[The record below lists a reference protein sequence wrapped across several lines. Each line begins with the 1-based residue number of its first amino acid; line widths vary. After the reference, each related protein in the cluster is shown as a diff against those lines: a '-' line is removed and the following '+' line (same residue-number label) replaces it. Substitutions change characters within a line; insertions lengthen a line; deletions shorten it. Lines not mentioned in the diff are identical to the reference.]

1 MQPIWQIQQFEQNS
15 TRRLTQWQD
24 MAMMGLGSDKNTR
37 KYKSI
42 SRSGSQ
48 VGWTETNKTNE
59 GRLSIFFSVYELCQ
73 CFPAIKTVGRQS
85 YKIQIQIHI
94 QILNF
99 FPVNLRN
106 CMCQAV
112 PILPELETFRSK
124 EDFILATLQHVDK
137 KENTSQKGASLSGKN

>member
-1 MQPIWQIQQFEQNS
+1 MQQLWQIQQFEQNS

-73 CFPAIKTVGRQS
+73 CFPAIKTVGRKAELQNANS
-85 YKIQIQIHI
+85 NSEIFLHLIWETVCVKLCPYSQTKNIQKQGRLYFGKISKRGFPKWEKLNSNKHI
-94 QILNF
+94 Q
-99 FPVNLRN
+99 
-106 CMCQAV
+106 
-112 PILPELETFRSK
+112 
-124 EDFILATLQHVDK
+124 D
-137 KENTSQKGASLSGKN
+137 